1 MYFRP
6 PPKGPEWG
14 GGDAEAGLAARP
26 LYPMMLESPQLR
38 WAFIRKVYTILSI
51 QMLLTV
57 AVASVVV
64 FVRPVALF
72 FVSSPGGFGLYIF
85 IIILPFIGT
94 YAREPKSIHCWFRLC
109 GPVPNAIL
117 LCFLGCDSDAQQSCV
132 LVLICSAVSS
142 VLLLP
147 APPGEPAAAWPLH
160 GGHQL
165 LRRPNLRL
173 HQR

>member
-1 MYFRP
+1 MYLRP

-14 GGDAEAGLAARP
+14 GDPEAGSAARP

-38 WAFIRKVYTILSI
+38 WAFVRKVYTILSI
-51 QMLLTV
+51 QMLLTI

-72 FVSSPGGFGLYIF
+72 FVSTPAGFGLYIF
-85 IIILPFIGT
+85 LIILPFIGT
-94 YAREPKSIHCWFRLC
+94 YGLLR
-109 GPVPNAIL
+109 IL
-117 LCFLGCDSDAQQSCV
+117 LCFNSLIRHLRIRV
-132 LVLICSAVSS
+132 FVFLICSAVPS

-147 APPGEPAAAWPLH
+147 APPGEPAAPRPLH
-160 GGHQL
+160 RRHQL
-165 LRRPNLRL
+165 RRRPHLRL